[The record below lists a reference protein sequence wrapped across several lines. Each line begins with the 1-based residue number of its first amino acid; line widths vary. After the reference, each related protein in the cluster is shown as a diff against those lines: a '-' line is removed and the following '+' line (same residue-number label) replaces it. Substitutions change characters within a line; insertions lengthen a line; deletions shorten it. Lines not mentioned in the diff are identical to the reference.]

1 MLVQLKQKDLD
12 TLTDEALLSACFN
25 PLIMEYKKRMSKQAG
40 NSSGLKE
47 IFYQELTT
55 GQKALFVFRV
65 YYDHA
70 IESESEFYWWS
81 SYYLA
86 QPKIWT
92 SIKGGVKYF
101 QDPMMYPLLEDIE
114 SVLRK
119 NDCPDTLDEFT
130 ISREDLERN
139 TELSNDMKPLYSRFS
154 EHASITIEN
163 ICSFIRNNS
172 EDFLFND

>member
-1 MLVQLKQKDLD
+1 MLVQIKNKDLD
-12 TLTDEALLSACFN
+12 TLSDEALLSACFN
-25 PLIMEYKKRMSKQAG
+25 PLILEYKKRMSKQTED
-40 NSSGLKE
+40 SSNVKE

-86 QPKIWT
+86 QPKIWS
-92 SIKGGVKYF
+92 SIKVGIKHF
-101 QDPMMYPLLEDIE
+101 EDPSMHLLLEE
-114 SVLRK
+114 TEKVLRK
-119 NDCPDTLDEFT
+119 NNCPATLDEFS

-139 TELSNDMKPLYSRFS
+139 TELSTSIKPLYSRFK
-154 EHASITIEN
+154 EDAPITIKY
-163 ICSFIRNNS
+163 ICQFIRNNS
-172 EDFLFND
+172 EDFLLNE